1 MTSGNPSIHSK
12 KATAFLKAHTENK
25 RVVGISAV
33 YYAMSGTKPIK
44 DAEKAGKLPVIPQPV
59 LLDSLKKKLN
69 DILSSPDG
77 KTDFEYVPAS
87 GEYKTKFKTF
97 PNDKKF
103 YTELSSVTLQ
113 TAYAELLYA
122 PTATFTLAREWKV
135 SGQPFRTTWSTGWYI
150 NYLRY
155 SQKLRSGKSTLV
167 LRMDEDKTTAYIRR
181 PGDKIVQAL
190 PESAAKYGE
199 ELKSLSDYFTHDN
212 EEAFLKTVSRI
223 CKEVGPDRI
232 FADLGECYYTEKNG
246 STLPALVRRK
256 IDIFGQLNMDHNMP
270 AENVMIE
277 EE

>member
-1 MTSGNPSIHSK
+1 
-12 KATAFLKAHTENK
+12 
-25 RVVGISAV
+25 VVGISAV
-33 YYAMSGTKPIK
+33 FYAMSGTKPIK
-44 DAEKAGKLPVIPQPV
+44 DAEKAGELPVIPQP
-59 LLDSLKKKLN
+59 LLLESLKKKLD
-69 DILSSPDG
+69 DILSGPKG
-77 KTDFEYVPAS
+77 GDFEFVPAS
-87 GEYKTKFKTF
+87 GKYNTKFKTF
-97 PNDKKF
+97 DNDKKF

-135 SGQPFRTTWSTGWYI
+135 NGQPFRTTWSTGWYI
-150 NYLRY
+150 NYLKY

-181 PGDKIVQAL
+181 PGDKTVQAL

-232 FADLGECYYTEKNG
+232 VADLGECYYTEKKG

-270 AENVMIE
+270 AENVMIVE
-277 EE
+277 E